1 MNGLDEF
8 AHDTTWNP
16 VTKYV
21 SSVYAGLGADA
32 PAWHGTYRENEDP
45 ELIAHFVIE
54 GEPETKSRPRF
65 SRYGRHVYTP
75 ERTANA
81 EAHIAARFRQSR
93 PGYLP
98 RTVGNYGVAVVFFCA
113 TRQRRDVDNMLKL
126 ILDGL
131 NGIAWVDDVQV
142 SEVTGRV
149 VRWAEEPRTDV
160 IIYRTPTQG
169 PPLRPCEQC
178 GKGFDYSRNKKG
190 RFCSPACASAHRRET
205 RECVICGTEFTLPQ
219 SISAR
224 VKAAPTCSTECRAKS
239 VQKGAGTRSA
249 GSCATCGE
257 PTSKAKYTNCAP
269 CSARLR
275 AKSTRTEAR

>member
-178 GKGFDYSRNKKG
+178 GKPHNDHGWIDTLEQGHRVCPGDWIITGVNGERYPCKPDVFASTYE
-190 RFCSPACASAHRRET
+190 PA
-205 RECVICGTEFTLPQ
+205 
-219 SISAR
+219 
-224 VKAAPTCSTECRAKS
+224 
-239 VQKGAGTRSA
+239 
-249 GSCATCGE
+249 
-257 PTSKAKYTNCAP
+257 
-269 CSARLR
+269 
-275 AKSTRTEAR
+275 